1 MQKLLFLLLLLLPG
15 VAPAQRVE
23 PKEPA
28 LLDVYYKHK
37 TERDTARR
45 DSVARVDNMQL
56 RAGRSMSAY
65 FSPERYHSDSLREV
79 NPELSFQLFMKKM
92 EAARTGGGTHEPF
105 RSIFKNYP
113 EGKLTENDRFDMCG
127 WQYTEDWEKPRW
139 ELLDSAKTILGYE
152 CQLAQTDFRGRRW
165 LAWFTPEIPIHDG
178 PWKLC
183 NLPGLI
189 LEAYDSARDYEITA
203 YGMISPKDIMVGFFD
218 YGDKDR
224 ITTKR
229 DIFFRDH
236 YRHMNRENPTVFVFG
251 EVKKVKES
259 PHNYDFEEIN
269 YPH

>member
-113 EGKLTENDRFDMCG
+113 EGK
-127 WQYTEDWEKPRW
+127 Q
-139 ELLDSAKTILGYE
+139 I
-152 CQLAQTDFRGRRW
+152 GR
-165 LAWFTPEIPIHDG
+165 AH
-178 PWKLC
+178 
-183 NLPGLI
+183 
-189 LEAYDSARDYEITA
+189 
-203 YGMISPKDIMVGFFD
+203 V
-218 YGDKDR
+218 
-224 ITTKR
+224 
-229 DIFFRDH
+229 
-236 YRHMNRENPTVFVFG
+236 
-251 EVKKVKES
+251 
-259 PHNYDFEEIN
+259 
-269 YPH
+269 